1 MEVEGW
7 FYRSKV
13 SVYIYIYMN
22 MVTVSL
28 VLWALDLEF
37 WGKNFNFQHALFMCN
52 NIFIWWRLP
61 RYFVAILIG
70 IRLKEGTVIS
80 LGYCKLL
87 FCIQVQTSCDWGFD
101 HQNPWQVAQLLNV
114 HIISWSWFHI
124 VNWDIFSFKW
134 EMVKEVKLWVP

>member
-13 SVYIYIYMN
+13 YIYMN

-70 IRLKEGTVIS
+70 IRLKEGIVIS

-101 HQNPWQVAQLLNV
+101 NQNPWQVAQLMNV
-114 HIISWSWFHI
+114 HIISWSWFLGRGVI
-124 VNWDIFSFKW
+124 YIPTCPTIILAVNVHKH
-134 EMVKEVKLWVP
+134 V